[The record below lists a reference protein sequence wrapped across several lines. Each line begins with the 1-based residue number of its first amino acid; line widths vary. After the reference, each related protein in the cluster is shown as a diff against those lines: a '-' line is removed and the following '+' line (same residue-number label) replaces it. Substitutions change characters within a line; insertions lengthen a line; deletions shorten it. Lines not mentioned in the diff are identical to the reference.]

1 MKKIAVIY
9 GTRPEL
15 IKVAPVIRHLKSTG
29 QAKVTVINTGQHSDL
44 LDSVTNFFE
53 VTPDVTFDVMR
64 PGQGLNELLAK
75 LLICF
80 DNHFENAGYDY
91 VVGQGDTTSVVACA
105 ISCFHRKIKF
115 AHLEAGLRSHDIQS
129 PFPEEFNRVVA
140 SKVAAIH
147 FAPTER
153 SFENLATEG
162 VAKESIVLSGNTVID
177 SLYYALDHL
186 DTSER
191 SAKKKIFVTIHRRE
205 NHGAPLIRI
214 CGAIK
219 RIASDFDVTIRLP
232 VHPNPHVKGVLKEEL
247 GEVSGI
253 ELIEP
258 LAYPQLVS
266 ELSECYVI
274 LTDSGGI
281 QEEATA
287 LKKPV
292 VILRSETERQEV
304 VEIGA
309 GILVGSDAEMIYA
322 VTKKLITEATFYK
335 SMQSDICPFGNG
347 NSSLIVSDRLLGV

>member
-1 MKKIAVIY
+1 MKKIAVVY

-29 QAKVTVINTGQHSDL
+29 LAEVTVINTGQHSDL
-44 LDSVTNFFE
+44 LDSVTNFFGI
-53 VTPDVTFDVMR
+53 VPDITFDVMK

-80 DNHFENAGYDY
+80 DNHFENACYDY

-115 AHLEAGLRSHDIQS
+115 AHIEAGLRSHDIQS

-140 SKVAAIH
+140 SKVATLH
-147 FAPTER
+147 FAPTKR
-153 SFENLATEG
+153 SFENLVKEG
-162 VAKESIVLSGNTVID
+162 VPEESIVLSGNTVID
-177 SLYYALDHL
+177 SLYYALDQL
-186 DTSER
+186 NSREKPI
-191 SAKKKIFVTIHRRE
+191 KKNILVTIHRRE
-205 NHGAPLIRI
+205 NHGEPLIRI
-214 CGAIK
+214 CRALRKIV
-219 RIASDFDVTIRLP
+219 ADFDVTIRLP
-232 VHPNPHVKGVLKEEL
+232 VHPNPHVKGVLQEEL
-247 GEVSGI
+247 SGVRGI

-258 LAYPQLVS
+258 LAYPQLVR
-266 ELSECYVI
+266 ELSECYII

-292 VILRSETERQEV
+292 VILRNETERQEV

-309 GILVGSDAEMIYA
+309 GILVGSDDEMIYEA
-322 VTKKLITEATFYK
+322 TRKLITDTEFYK
-335 SMQSDICPFGNG
+335 SMQSDICPFGVG
-347 NSSLIVSDRLLGV
+347 NASSILSNSVLG